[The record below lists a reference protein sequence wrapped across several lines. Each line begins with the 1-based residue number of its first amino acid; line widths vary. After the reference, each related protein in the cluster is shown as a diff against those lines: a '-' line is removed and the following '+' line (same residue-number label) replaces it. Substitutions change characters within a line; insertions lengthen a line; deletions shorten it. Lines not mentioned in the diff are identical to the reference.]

1 MSGFVNPLAGRRAPG
16 YAQAIERLKTATRE
30 LLALSDDAVVSV
42 TELAC
47 RDPGC
52 PAIETVVAIL
62 VAGERPRTARFH
74 KRIPEIGESDLA
86 VAFGVTEHST

>member
-1 MSGFVNPLAGRRAPG
+1 MSGFVNPLARSRAPG

-42 TELAC
+42 TELTC

-52 PAIETVVAIL
+52 PDIETVVAIL
-62 VAGERPRTARFH
+62 IAGQRPRTARFH
-74 KRIPEIGESDLA
+74 RRIPEVDRSELA
-86 VAFGVTEHST
+86 AAFGVTEA